1 MIQIKPV
8 KELRIW
14 FNDDSMLVATGDHAA
29 VTTMELQKYARTG
42 FPLFVEPVKNAFYAT
57 NQIASFTIIE
67 DEEDKDNA
75 TISFY

>member
-1 MIQIKPV
+1 MIQIKPI

-14 FNDDSMLVATGDHAA
+14 FNDDTMLVATGDHAA
-29 VTTMELQKYARTG
+29 VTTVELQKYARTG

-67 DEEDKDNA
+67 EDEPNA
-75 TISFY
+75 TITFY

>member
-14 FNDDSMLVATGDHAA
+14 FTDDSMLVATGDHAA

-67 DEEDKDNA
+67 EDEPNA
-75 TISFY
+75 TITFY

>member
-14 FNDDSMLVATGDHAA
+14 FNDESMLVATRDRAA
-29 VTTMELQKYARTG
+29 VTTMELHKYARTG

-67 DEEDKDNA
+67 EDEPNA
-75 TISFY
+75 TINFY

>member
-1 MIQIKPV
+1 MIQSKPV

-14 FNDDSMLVATGDHAA
+14 FNDDSMLVATGDHAK
-29 VTTMELQKYARTG
+29 VTTTELQKYARTG

-67 DEEDKDNA
+67 EDEPNA
-75 TISFY
+75 TITFY

>member
-14 FNDDSMLVATGDHAA
+14 FNDDSMLVATGDHAK
-29 VTTMELQKYARTG
+29 VTTTELQKYARTG

-67 DEEDKDNA
+67 EDEPNE
-75 TISFY
+75 TITFH

>member
-14 FNDDSMLVATGDHAA
+14 FNDDSILIATGDHAA
-29 VTTMELQKYARTG
+29 VTIMELQKYARTG
-42 FPLFVEPVKNAFYAT
+42 FPLFVEPIKNALYAT
-57 NQIASFTIIE
+57 SQIASFTIIE
-67 DEEDKDNA
+67 EDEPNA

>member
-1 MIQIKPV
+1 MIQIKPI

-14 FNDDSMLVATGDHAA
+14 FNDDTMLVATGDHAA

-67 DEEDKDNA
+67 EDEPNA
-75 TISFY
+75 TITFY

>member
-1 MIQIKPV
+1 MIQIKPI

-14 FNDDSMLVATGDHAA
+14 FNDDSMLVATGYHAV
-29 VTTMELQKYARTG
+29 VTTTELQKYARTG

-67 DEEDKDNA
+67 EDEPNA
-75 TISFY
+75 TINFY

>member
-14 FNDDSMLVATGDHAA
+14 FNDDTMLVATGDHAA

-67 DEEDKDNA
+67 EDEPNA
-75 TISFY
+75 TITFY

>member
-1 MIQIKPV
+1 MIQIKPI

-14 FNDDSMLVATGDHAA
+14 FNDDSTLVATGDHAA
-29 VTTMELQKYARTG
+29 VTTIELQKYARTG

-67 DEEDKDNA
+67 EDEPNA
-75 TISFY
+75 TITFY

>member
-1 MIQIKPV
+1 MTQIKPI

-14 FNDDSMLVATGDHAA
+14 FNDDTMLVATGDHAA

-67 DEEDKDNA
+67 EDEPNA
-75 TISFY
+75 TITFY

>member
-14 FNDDSMLVATGDHAA
+14 FNDDSVLVATGDHAA
-29 VTTMELQKYARTG
+29 VTIMELHKYARTG
-42 FPLFVEPVKNAFYAT
+42 FPLFVEPIKNAFYAT

-67 DEEDKDNA
+67 EGEPNA
-75 TISFY
+75 TINFY

>member
-14 FNDDSMLVATGDHAA
+14 FNDDSMLVATGDHAK
-29 VTTMELQKYARTG
+29 VTTTELQKYARTG

-67 DEEDKDNA
+67 EDEPNA
-75 TISFY
+75 TITFY

>member
-1 MIQIKPV
+1 MIQSKPV

-14 FNDDSMLVATGDHAA
+14 FNDDSMLVASGDHAK
-29 VTTMELQKYARTG
+29 VTTTELQKYARTG

-67 DEEDKDNA
+67 EDEPNA
-75 TISFY
+75 TITFY

>member
-1 MIQIKPV
+1 MIQIKPI

-67 DEEDKDNA
+67 EDEPNA
-75 TISFY
+75 TITFY

>member
-67 DEEDKDNA
+67 EDEPNA
-75 TISFY
+75 TITFY

>member
-1 MIQIKPV
+1 MVQIKPI

-14 FNDDSMLVATGDHAA
+14 FTDDSMLVATGDHAA

-67 DEEDKDNA
+67 EGEPNA
-75 TISFY
+75 TITFY

>member
-14 FNDDSMLVATGDHAA
+14 FNDDSMLVATGDHAT
-29 VTTMELQKYARTG
+29 VTTMELQKYTRTG

-67 DEEDKDNA
+67 EGEPNA
-75 TISFY
+75 TINFY